1 MFRNQYDNDTTTWS
15 PQGRLHQ
22 VEYAL
27 EAVKQGSAAVGLIS
41 KTHSVIVALKRNSED
56 LGSYQKKIIRIDD
69 HLAIALAGL
78 APDAR
83 VLSNSMRTQSMSS
96 KMIYDR
102 PIPIIRIADTLAEKA
117 QRRTQL
123 YGQRPYG
130 VGLLL
135 IGCDVR
141 SFVCDRRE
149 SLLDT
154 RRLGRIYSSSN
165 PQAKCLNTE
174 LLPLEQDPNLH
185 EHIWKEMSIVLR
197 TVCCALWILSELVA
211 SREELILHGLRALR
225 DTLPQEKELTSANTT
240 IGIVGVDEKFKLM
253 DDEHVVEWLTT
264 LGETMN
270 RRKTAV
276 AAQDVPAPE
285 AMETD

>member
-41 KTHSVIVALKRNSED
+41 KTHAVIVALKRNSED

-96 KMIYDR
+96 RMIYDR
-102 PIPIIRIADTLAEKA
+102 PIPLIRIADTLAEKA
-117 QRRTQL
+117 QRRTQV

-135 IGCDVR
+135 IGYDETGSHLFEFQPTGQVLEYRAASIGAR
-141 SFVCDRRE
+141 SQSAR
-149 SLLDT
+149 T
-154 RRLGRIYSSSN
+154 Y
-165 PQAKCLNTE
+165 
-174 LLPLEQDPNLH
+174 LERNVDSFEN
-185 EHIWKEMSIVLR
+185 S
-197 TVCCALWILSELVA
+197 

-240 IGIVGVDEKFKLM
+240 IGVVGVDEKFKLI
-253 DDEHVVEWLTT
+253 DDENVVEWLTA

-270 RRKTAV
+270 RRKTAT